1 MTEKVLTTNAKNNIA
16 TPSMQDI
23 PVFSKLGHEMK
34 VAVHGINGVSSYT
47 YNNWNVI
54 DEDVKKN
61 NLKVIMDTS
70 NNLRDLLESLLTSGD
85 RMQKLEFSFQN
96 IDIVNATKMAT
107 TYFQDLNAINE
118 QIEIKFESEIK
129 ECFVSADQFWIVQL
143 LTNLLSNAIN
153 YSANG
158 SITVG
163 LHKDAE
169 KCMISVSDEGVG
181 IPEDELDSIFE
192 PFQSGSNE
200 STKEYNSTGLGL
212 AICREIVEA
221 HGGTIHATNNELA
234 GSTVE
239 FSIPVKVTAE
249 Q

>member
-1 MTEKVLTTNAKNNIA
+1 MEKILTTNVKNNTS
-16 TPSMQDI
+16 TPTMQDI
-23 PVFSKLGHEMK
+23 SVLSKLGHEMK

-47 YNNWNVI
+47 YNNWSVI

-70 NNLRDLLESLLTSGD
+70 NNLRNLLESLLTSGD

-96 IDIVNATKMAT
+96 IDIVKAAKMAT

-118 QIEIKFESEIK
+118 QIEIKFESEFE
-129 ECFVSADQFWIVQL
+129 ECFAPADQFWIVQL

-153 YSANG
+153 YSASG
-158 SITVG
+158 SIIVR
-163 LHKDAE
+163 LRKEEE
-169 KCMISVSDEGVG
+169 KCMISVEDEGVG
-181 IPEDELDSIFE
+181 IPENELDSIFE
-192 PFQSGSNE
+192 PFQSASNE

-221 HGGTIHATNNELA
+221 HGGTIHAMNNKLS

-239 FSIPVKVTAE
+239 FFLPVKVTVE